1 MYIYYSSVCQVY
13 VHHSPTYNPTTN
25 QPCIPII
32 CLSYSHYISSYS
44 HCMLVNVMV
53 YYWLYRIIPMIS
65 HQSTFIY
72 QLYSHLFVVQ
82 TCSNRHHDA
91 QITRKTNQST
101 TTNPVPVILVN
112 PSGSSR
118 RQRCHLLPSM
128 LQRRLCCSLS
138 RALAPH
144 ASCGTGRKARPLQP
158 LLCGRGGVG
167 LLADFIHWIGFVG
180 KILTGNPWVFTIKYR
195 AFRLKFFPSS
205 NSMISSFHGHFH
217 GISATKLVIPWVI
230 FWGLNGI

>member
-1 MYIYYSSVCQVY
+1 MYIYIIIYYSSVSQVY
-13 VHHSPTYNPTTN
+13 VHHSPTYNLTTN
-25 QPCIPII
+25 QPCIPIL

-65 HQSTFIY
+65 HQSTIIY

-82 TCSNRHHDA
+82 TSSNRHHDA

-101 TTNPVPVILVN
+101 TTTNPVPVILVG

-180 KILTGNPWVFTIKYR
+180 ENLNRKPMGFDHQIGW
-195 AFRLKFFPSS
+195 AFRLKCSHHP
-205 NSMISSFHGHFH
+205 I
-217 GISATKLVIPWVI
+217 L
-230 FWGLNGI
+230 